1 MFCNEYTIPTTA
13 TTVAELIYSELSDI
27 RKNVAD
33 SGVMLQ
39 DIIIQAPATNS
50 SNIFYG
56 DENNQKVFIKP
67 EGSSG
72 LFKANIAK
80 LSVIGTGTD
89 KIIIFL
95 A

>member
-13 TTVAELIYSELSDI
+13 TTIAELIYSELSDI
-27 RKNVAD
+27 RKSVAD
-33 SGVMLQ
+33 SGVMLS
-39 DIIIQAPATNS
+39 DIIIQAPLTNS

-56 DENNQKVFIKP
+56 TPENQKIFVKP

-80 LSVIGTGTD
+80 LSVIGTGVD